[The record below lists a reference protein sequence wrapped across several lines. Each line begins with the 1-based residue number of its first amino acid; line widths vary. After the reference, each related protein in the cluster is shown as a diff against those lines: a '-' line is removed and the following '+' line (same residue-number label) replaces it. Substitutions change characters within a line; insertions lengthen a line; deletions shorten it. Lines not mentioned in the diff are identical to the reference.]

1 MLNSVTIFGRLVR
14 DPEVRSTASGRTVVS
29 FSIACDRGTGEQKQT
44 SFFDVNAW
52 EKTGELVSKYF
63 KQGSLIGIRGRLN
76 QRRWQTQD
84 GQNRSAV
91 EIIAEELQFVPA
103 SAKTEQGAAP
113 ATPATAAPAPAPA
126 PQAYTGG
133 QQMTA
138 QVPYI
143 PDAYKAPQPAMTPVE
158 DGDELPF

>member
-1 MLNSVTIFGRLVR
+1 MLNTVTIFGRLVR

-29 FSIACDRGTGEQKQT
+29 FAIACDRGTGEQKQT

-103 SAKTEQGAAP
+103 AAKAEQGAAP
-113 ATPATAAPAPAPA
+113 AAPAPVPATAK
-126 PQAYTGG
+126 QAYTGG

-143 PDAYKAPQPAMTPVE
+143 PDAYKDPQPTLTPVE
-158 DGDELPF
+158 DGNELPF